1 MTYAAVPMRISCTF
15 ASVETD
21 KMVEKTST
29 MRKAMME
36 FKVCIG
42 GIHMKIQT
50 GKKRMLTESR
60 TVINLAAIV
69 IFELE

>member
-1 MTYAAVPMRISCTF
+1 
-15 ASVETD
+15 
-21 KMVEKTST
+21 MVEKTST